1 MAWAVMAWAV
11 WAVRV
16 GLASRKGK
24 EEEGKWRWVGPGL
37 ARELCW
43 AVLAGEGGVSG
54 AGWLVGCVGR
64 FRLWPKRGFR
74 EIRV

>member
-1 MAWAVMAWAV
+1 MAWAM

-16 GLASRKGK
+16 GLALRKEK

-37 ARELCW
+37 ARGLCW
-43 AVLAGEGGVSG
+43 AVLAGEGGLVVLGGLWAVWAGSG
-54 AGWLVGCVGR
+54 YGR
-64 FRLWPKRGFR
+64 ERGFR